1 MQDAGRHGVVQWP
14 YNKGRRAEGE
24 LRIKVELDPTC
35 AEPEIILRAAA
46 LTEETERLLER
57 LSDAETAPL
66 AGFREGAAAL
76 LEIADIT
83 RFYAS
88 GAKVFACTASGEY
101 AVKFRLY
108 ELEERLGE
116 KGFVRI
122 SHSEIV
128 RLKAVKEF
136 DLSFAGTIRVIF
148 RDGSASY
155 VSRRYVGR
163 IKQVLGI

>member
-46 LTEETERLLER
+46 LTEEAERLLER

-101 AVKFRLY
+101 AVKF
-108 ELEERLGE
+108 
-116 KGFVRI
+116 GFTSWRSVWGKR
-122 SHSEIV
+122 
-128 RLKAVKEF
+128 
-136 DLSFAGTIRVIF
+136 
-148 RDGSASY
+148 GSCESPIPR
-155 VSRRYVGR
+155 SCGWGR
-163 IKQVLGI
+163 